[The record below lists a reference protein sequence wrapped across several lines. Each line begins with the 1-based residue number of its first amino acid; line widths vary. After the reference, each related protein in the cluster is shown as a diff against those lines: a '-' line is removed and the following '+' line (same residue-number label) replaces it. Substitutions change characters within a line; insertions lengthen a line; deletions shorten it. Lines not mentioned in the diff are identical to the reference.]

1 MTIDDIK
8 NKIERLRQDICLHD
22 YKYYVENKPEIS
34 DQQYDN
40 LIARLKDLEKEYPQ
54 LISKDSPTQKVGE
67 QVLSGFKKIRHVS
80 RMLSMDNT
88 YSADELREF
97 DKRVKK
103 NLPDE
108 NIEYVVE
115 LKIDGA
121 SVSLV
126 YEKGIFKAGATR
138 GDGKRGDDVTQ
149 SLKTIEGIPLSLS
162 HRERLPAKVEM
173 RGEVYMSHEVFN
185 SINQAKSA
193 IGDELFANPRNAAA
207 GSLKLLDPELAAKR
221 RLRIFIYGIGNDAEV
236 IADTHSNALKF
247 LLKEGFRVNEHVKK
261 CKDIDEVI
269 KYCDYWQDKKDTLDY
284 DIDGMVVKVD
294 SISQQKR
301 LGATTKAPRWMIA
314 YKFPAERAMTKLKD
328 IVIQVG
334 RTGSLTP
341 VAELAP
347 VKLSG
352 STVSR
357 ATLHNMDDIE
367 RKGIMI
373 GDTVVIEKAGEI
385 IPQVIEPVLSARTGK
400 ETKFIMPNKCP
411 ACGMNVVQRP
421 GEVAIRCDNKMCPA
435 QQKERLRHFASRQG
449 MDIEG
454 LGEAVVE
461 QLIDKKLVK
470 DCADIYSLGFDD
482 ICKLERIA
490 DKSAQNLLDAIVRSK
505 GQSLARLIYSLGIRH
520 VGVHAADV
528 LAEKFGSIENLSKQG
543 VETLMDTSEIGPIM
557 AESICE
563 FLQRED
569 AKNLLRKL
577 VLAGIN
583 LRHKVNVDG
592 IFSGKV
598 FIFTGS
604 LEDFSRTQAQ
614 ERVKSLGGTVT
625 ASIGKKIDFVVI
637 GKDPGSKYNK
647 AKKLGLNIITEE
659 EFKNLIS

>member
-1 MTIDDIK
+1 MAIDDIK
-8 NKIERLRQDICLHD
+8 NKIERLRQDIRLHD

-34 DQQYDN
+34 DHQYDN
-40 LIARLKDLEKEYPQ
+40 LMTRLKGLEREYPQ
-54 LISKDSPTQKVGE
+54 FASKVSPTQKVGE
-67 QVLSGFKKIRHVS
+67 RVLSGFKKIRHIS
-80 RMLSMDNT
+80 PMLSMDNT

-108 NIEYVVE
+108 NIDYVVE

-126 YEKGIFKAGATR
+126 YEKGIFKTGATR
-138 GDGKRGDDVTQ
+138 GDGKRGDAVTQ
-149 SLKTIEGIPLSLS
+149 SLKTVEGIPLSLR
-162 HRERLPAKVEM
+162 HRERLPVKVEM
-173 RGEVYMSHEVFN
+173 RGEVYMGHEVFK
-185 SINQAKSA
+185 SINREKRAL
-193 IGDELFANPRNAAA
+193 GDELFANPRNAAA

-221 RLRIFIYGIGNDAEV
+221 RLRIFIYGISNDAEI
-236 IADTHSNALKF
+236 IADTHSKVLKF
-247 LLKEGFRVNEHVKK
+247 LHEEGFRVNEHVKK
-261 CKDIDEVI
+261 CKDIDEVV
-269 KYCDYWQDKKDTLDY
+269 KYCDYWQDKKDMLDY

-314 YKFPAERAMTKLKD
+314 YKFPAERAMTKLKS
-328 IVIQVG
+328 IIIQVG

-341 VAELAP
+341 VAELEP
-347 VKLSG
+347 VNLSG

-385 IPQVIEPVLSARTGK
+385 IPQVIEPVLNARTGK
-400 ETKFIMPNKCP
+400 EKKFIMPQKCP
-411 ACGMNVVQRP
+411 ACGMNAVQRP

-461 QLIDKKLVK
+461 QLIDKQLVK
-470 DCADIYSLGFDD
+470 DCADIYSLSFDD
-482 ICKLERIA
+482 ICKLERMA
-490 DKSAQNLLDAIVRSK
+490 EKSAQNLLDAIVRSK

-520 VGVHAADV
+520 VGIHTADV
-528 LAEKFGSIENLSKQG
+528 LAQRFGSIENLSKQG
-543 VETLMDTSEIGPIM
+543 AEALIDTSEIGPIM

-569 AKNLLRKL
+569 TKDLLRKL
-577 VLAGIN
+577 VFAGID
-583 LRHKVNVDG
+583 LKHKASAG
-592 IFSGKV
+592 GRFSGKV

-604 LEDFSRTQAQ
+604 LKNFSRTQAQ
-614 ERVKSLGGTVT
+614 ETVKSLGGTT
-625 ASIGKKIDFVVI
+625 ASSIGKKVDFVVI
-637 GKDPGSKYNK
+637 GKDPGSKLNK

>member
-1 MTIDDIK
+1 MTTDDIK
-8 NKIERLRQDICLHD
+8 NSIERLRQDIHLHD

-34 DQQYDN
+34 DQQYDS
-40 LIARLKDLEKEYPQ
+40 LITRLKGLEKEYPQ
-54 LISKDSPTQKVGE
+54 LVSKDSPTQKVGE
-67 QVLSGFKKIRHVS
+67 RAVSGFKKIRHIS

-103 NLPDE
+103 NLPNE
-108 NIEYVVE
+108 NIDYVVE

-149 SLKTIEGIPLSLS
+149 SLKAIEGIPLFLS
-162 HRERLPAKVEM
+162 HRERLPVKVEM
-173 RGEVYMSHEVFN
+173 RGEVYMGHEVFK
-185 SINQAKSA
+185 SINQEKSV

-221 RLRIFIYGIGNDAEV
+221 RLRIFIYGIGNDAEA

-247 LLKEGFRVNEHVKK
+247 LIKEGFRVNEHVKK
-261 CKDIDEVI
+261 CKDIDEVV
-269 KYCDYWQDKKDTLDY
+269 KYCDHWQDKKDTLDY

-637 GKDPGSKYNK
+637 GKDPGLKHNK
-647 AKKLGLNIITEE
+647 AQKLGLNIITEE